1 MCWCLSSLF
10 LIAFCWSLCIRLG
23 LFYCNSCSSMF
34 GVFPW
39 SFLCCP
45 SCSRSASLI
54 FTFSWFAVLF
64 LPQLVVTDLLINVI
78 NKAVTNDNKVA
89 YRWYQSCSSNM
100 WPFLLVFQL
109 SFFLFFLC
117 FWLILWARYN
127 WKGRHLIGKDL
138 VIKMSNKL

>member
-109 SFFLFFLC
+109 SFFFFL
-117 FWLILWARYN
+117 FMFLIDFVGKVQL
-127 WKGRHLIGKDL
+127 KGQTSDRKRLGY
-138 VIKMSNKL
+138 